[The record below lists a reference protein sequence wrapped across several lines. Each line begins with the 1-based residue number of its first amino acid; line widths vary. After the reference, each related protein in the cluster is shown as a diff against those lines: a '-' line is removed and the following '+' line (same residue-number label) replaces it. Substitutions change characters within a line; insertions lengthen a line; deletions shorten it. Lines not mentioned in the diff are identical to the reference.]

1 VVRIS
6 VRVKPNS
13 KKPGVIKLSDKE
25 FIVKV
30 RAPAT
35 EGRANEAV
43 IEALGEYLSIP
54 KTRISIFRGISG
66 KNKIVDIL

>member
-13 KKPGVIKLSDKE
+13 KKPGIEKLTDKE
-25 FIVKV
+25 YIVKV
-30 RAPAT
+30 SAPAT

-43 IEALGEYLSIP
+43 IEALSDYLSVP
-54 KTRISIFRGISG
+54 KTRISIFRGASG
-66 KNKIVDIL
+66 KNKIVDII

>member
-1 VVRIS
+1 MMRIS

-13 KKPGVIKLSDKE
+13 KKPGVEKLSDKE
-25 FIVKV
+25 FIVMV
-30 RAPAT
+30 RAPAA

-43 IEALGEYLSIP
+43 IEALGAYLSVP
-54 KTRISIFRGISG
+54 KTRISILRGISG

>member
-1 VVRIS
+1 MVRIS

-13 KKPGVIKLSDKE
+13 KKPGVEKLSTKE

-30 RAPAT
+30 SAPAT
-35 EGRANEAV
+35 EGRANDAV
-43 IEALGEYLSIP
+43 IRALSDYLSVP
-54 KTRISIFRGISG
+54 KNRISIYRGSSG